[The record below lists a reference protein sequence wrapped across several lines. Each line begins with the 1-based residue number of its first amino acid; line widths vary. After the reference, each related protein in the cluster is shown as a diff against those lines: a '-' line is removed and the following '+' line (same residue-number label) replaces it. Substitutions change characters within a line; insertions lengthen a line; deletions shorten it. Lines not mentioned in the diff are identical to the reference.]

1 VIVQPPAVLLTGGAG
16 YIGSHT
22 AVELIGAGYAPV
34 ILDNFCNS
42 SPKVVDRIGRI
53 TGIVPHVVDADIR
66 DAAALEATFA
76 RFPIAAVVHFA
87 GLKAVGESVAHPIL
101 YYQNNVSGTLC
112 LCEAMLRHGV
122 GKMVFSSS
130 ATVYGNAAEVP
141 TPETAPPNPANPYGR
156 SKYIIEQVLA
166 DVAAANP
173 SWRVVILRYFN
184 PAGAHESGLIG
195 ESPRDIPN
203 NLMPI
208 IARVAT
214 GRHDRLRVYGSDYP
228 TPDGTGIR
236 DYVHVADLARGH
248 VAALARLLDDALPPI
263 ATINLGTGI
272 GHTVM
277 EVVRAFEHACGRRI
291 ALDVVARRPGDV
303 TSSIAAVGQAE
314 SRLGWRAQRDLDSMC
329 ADSWRWQTANPDG
342 YGQ

>member
-1 VIVQPPAVLLTGGAG
+1 
-16 YIGSHT
+16 
-22 AVELIGAGYAPV
+22 
-34 ILDNFCNS
+34 
-42 SPKVVDRIGRI
+42 
-53 TGIVPHVVDADIR
+53 
-66 DAAALEATFA
+66 
-76 RFPIAAVVHFA
+76 
-87 GLKAVGESVAHPIL
+87 
-101 YYQNNVSGTLC
+101 
-112 LCEAMLRHGV
+112 M
-122 GKMVFSSS
+122 
-130 ATVYGNAAEVP
+130 
-141 TPETAPPNPANPYGR
+141 
-156 SKYIIEQVLA
+156 
-166 DVAAANP
+166 
-173 SWRVVILRYFN
+173 
-184 PAGAHESGLIG
+184 
-195 ESPRDIPN
+195 
-203 NLMPI
+203 
-208 IARVAT
+208 
-214 GRHDRLRVYGSDYP
+214 YGSDYP